1 MTEESRKPPSTPPQ
15 AVLERVANHGLLIA
29 QAISK
34 LTAALRQQDRADAER
49 HRLVMHVLTDIKAQS
64 AITVKLIEG
73 MQRDLTP
80 PAGTQLGPDELELS
94 LRGRSSFSSIG
105 RLIWRLRWLWVGAS
119 ATLAGWKAYVSG
131 WLHHL
136 FS

>member
-1 MTEESRKPPSTPPQ
+1 MTDESKRAPSTPPP

-34 LTAALRQQDRADAER
+34 LTGALKQQDRADAER
-49 HRLVMHVLTDIKAQS
+49 HRLVMQILTDIKAQS
-64 AITVKLIEG
+64 AIAVRLIEG
-73 MQRDLTP
+73 MQRELTP
-80 PAGTQLGPDELELS
+80 PAGTQLGPDELEVS
-94 LRGRSSFSSIG
+94 VRGRSSFGSLA
-105 RLIWRLRWLWVGAS
+105 RLMWRLRWLWVGAS

-136 FS
+136 FP